1 MYFTCLL
8 KPETFDIKIDPQEIK
23 AAKWMKVDEYLE
35 NAVKYGVAN
44 NFAKVI
50 QLKTLKAIEKIKS
63 LDEET
68 FFGLTSFSG
77 EPFTLKLG
85 TYVAADN
92 VLYSANVVNKV
103 VENKPSL

>member
-1 MYFTCLL
+1 M
-8 KPETFDIKIDPQEIK
+8 
-23 AAKWMKVDEYLE
+23 E
-35 NAVKYGVAN
+35 NAAKYGVAN
-44 NFAKVI
+44 NFAKVV

-85 TYVAADN
+85 KN
-92 VLYSANVVNKV
+92 C
-103 VENKPSL
+103 VERIIGIICENRFLCGCR